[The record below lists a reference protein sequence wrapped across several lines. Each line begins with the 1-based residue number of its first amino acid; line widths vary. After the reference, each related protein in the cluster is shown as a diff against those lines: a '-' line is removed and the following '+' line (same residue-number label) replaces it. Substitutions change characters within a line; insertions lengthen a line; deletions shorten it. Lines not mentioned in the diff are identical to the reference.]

1 MFLIREFSCP
11 ALGYSNFEGH
21 VDLRETRKKDLWTKQ
36 WENGEMLTDETF
48 PKSCHRQ
55 GGFPSGTHGSWGGIA
70 DLFSELFGEQWL
82 KSRNWIKPVL
92 GVRCSWPQAQEGW
105 SGKDKTKVFH
115 GNVPCSRCSTAPQH
129 PPCTQGGH
137 KPCTGAGIP
146 FRRHWSSDWTF

>member
-55 GGFPSGTHGSWGGIA
+55 GGFPSGTHGSWGGIT

-92 GVRCSWPQAQEGW
+92 GVRCCWPQAQEGW
-105 SGKDKTKVFH
+105 SGKDKTKFSMEMCP
-115 GNVPCSRCSTAPQH
+115 VPGAPLLH
-129 PPCTQGGH
+129 NIQGGH
-137 KPCTGAGIP
+137 KSCTRAGIP